1 MHTCRELMALA
12 NQPRKC
18 RSDRIMARSL
28 AEKTESSFAPS
39 HSFCWCTTFWRNTAL
54 HCTLTRGF
62 ATFRSFGGQRAAV
75 NNGDTELKILRLE
88 SASVFKASEARAGV
102 FLCGDLS
109 LRTLSPLAN
118 RRPLRGSQLVFKS
131 SAKDSQTAFDAKSK
145 AKMLRQLARRAKK
158 AREPHLFEGK
168 RRSSGIHQTDFLN
181 QRRSHSRCLLR

>member
-1 MHTCRELMALA
+1 MPLKSATCGRELEAGLRRRPGSNNVTFDGKPLDGVFVMHTCRELMALA

-88 SASVFKASEARAGV
+88 S
-102 FLCGDLS
+102 
-109 LRTLSPLAN
+109 
-118 RRPLRGSQLVFKS
+118 
-131 SAKDSQTAFDAKSK
+131 
-145 AKMLRQLARRAKK
+145 
-158 AREPHLFEGK
+158 
-168 RRSSGIHQTDFLN
+168 
-181 QRRSHSRCLLR
+181 